1 MVDAVFAVA
10 PKVLPDASF
19 QNIANLAYALAI
31 LKHRAPPELLT
42 KIAEAALL
50 RMPSATSHVRTAIL
64 LEHSLSCL
72 RQCRAAIACP
82 ATSSEFLQES
92 PFPCIMFARLS
103 CWWHYCI
110 AELMMMQG
118 VSNLLWAYAKLGSNP
133 VGGQLFRNAVAH
145 ACSSLEKC
153 AAPLLSMLGYTRVW
167 QGFLIQFTL

>member
-72 RQCRAAIACP
+72 RQCRALLHVRQLALNFCKSPHSLASC
-82 ATSSEFLQES
+82 LQDS
-92 PFPCIMFARLS
+92 
-103 CWWHYCI
+103 
-110 AELMMMQG
+110 
-118 VSNLLWAYAKLGSNP
+118 P
-133 VGGQLFRNAVAH
+133 VGGITA
-145 ACSSLEKC
+145 
-153 AAPLLSMLGYTRVW
+153 LLNS
-167 QGFLIQFTL
+167 